1 MSSRSGAQFH
11 PLSTSQVQLCGFG
24 ASSCGYC
31 HGSSSSSISY
41 GLVSTHMLIEDYAS
55 LLLLGWRRSG
65 TYFYKPT
72 NHLTCCPAYT
82 IRLRV
87 SEFKPSKDQRRI
99 SRRFDRF
106 LETGMVTTCKED
118 APSDVVATDAM
129 HKSTG
134 AHSLTV
140 DTVPSE
146 FTEERFE
153 LYKRYQTSVHKDAPD
168 TLTAKGFTRFLV
180 QSPLVASSS
189 SSRTQGSSSSSG
201 GGRGIGVG
209 IRKSEQ
215 PLGTFHQL
223 YRLDGKLI
231 AVGVIDLL
239 PVGFSSVYFFYD
251 PDHRNL
257 VLGKYS
263 ALREISYCRYNGIE
277 NYFMGYYI
285 HSCEKMRYKAEFSPS
300 ELLCPTTHNWFPI
313 KQCLSAL
320 NANTFTPFDPELAA
334 ARALILTPPTPPTK
348 PDPELTTAGMDCCG
362 GLHHAGRDKE
372 DQVAS
377 RKSSKEKKKRADQVP
392 GEGERPSTR
401 DSEVVGVDHGGDEGD
416 GDHEDENEDEDEGD
430 GEEGE
435 GDSTEMSPNIMQL
448 HNLSPLSRFTP
459 VFPRGAAEGAALYAS
474 ISLDL
479 GFGVPVFVGQLK
491 VKGQEIIRKMFDDL
505 CMNCGP
511 QMCSRL
517 IVKLG

>member
-1 MSSRSGAQFH
+1 MAGRVKPGESAGAQFP
-11 PLSTSQVQLCGFG
+11 PLSASLVQLCGFG
-24 ASSCGYC
+24 ASICGYC

-55 LLLLGWRRSG
+55 LLQMGWRRSG

-106 LETGMVTTCKED
+106 LETGMVTTRED
-118 APSDVVATDAM
+118 APPDGVATDATM
-129 HKSTG
+129 QMSSG
-134 AHSLTV
+134 AELTSHSLTV

-146 FTEERFE
+146 FTDERFE
-153 LYKRYQTSVHKDAPD
+153 LYKRYQTSVHNDAPD
-168 TLTAKGFTRFLV
+168 TVTAKGFCRFLV
-180 QSPLVASSS
+180 QSPLVASSP

-201 GGRGIGVG
+201 GGRSVGVSN
-209 IRKSEQ
+209 SEQ

-223 YRLDGKLI
+223 YRLDGNLI

-263 ALREISYCRYNGIE
+263 ALREISYCRHNGIE

-300 ELLCPTTHNWFPI
+300 ELLCPTTHNWFPV

-320 NANTFTPFDPELAA
+320 NANTFTPLDPELAA
-334 ARALILTPPTPPTK
+334 ARALIPPPPPLPPQK
-348 PDPELTTAGMDCCG
+348 PEPEPTTAGMDCGG
-362 GLHHAGRDKE
+362 GLHHAGRGKE
-372 DQVAS
+372 DQAAG
-377 RKSSKEKKKRADQVP
+377 RKPSKEKKNSAGEQPSSRDPDGVGDDDQ
-392 GEGERPSTR
+392 E
-401 DSEVVGVDHGGDEGD
+401 DD
-416 GDHEDENEDEDEGD
+416 DENEDEDGEDGEEDGEGD
-430 GEEGE
+430 G
-435 GDSTEMSPNIMQL
+435 SEMAPNIIEL
-448 HNLSPLSRFTP
+448 HKASPLSRFTP
-459 VFPRGAAEGAALYAS
+459 VFPRCAAEGAALYAS

-479 GFGVPVFVGQLK
+479 GLGVPVFVGQLK
-491 VKGQEIIRKMFDDL
+491 DKGQEIIRKMFDDL

-511 QMCSRL
+511 QMCSRM